1 MVDFLSAL
9 QNGID
14 SAANREANFQEIHD
28 VFVLLREQINSFSQ
42 DKINT
47 ELFSITNN
55 LGNRSLNYFEDHSQL
70 YLDKKLY
77 VSLYNTSF
85 GKNLLTE
92 IYFDRDNGYPCTIL
106 VDGDEYTATNKE
118 SLEENIQKL
127 LSSPSTGIIL
137 YSLIKKAP

>member
-28 VFVLLREQINSFSQ
+28 IFISLREQINSFSQ
-42 DKINT
+42 NKINT
-47 ELFSITNN
+47 QLFSIQKNP
-55 LGNRSLNYFEDHSQL
+55 RSKSLDYFEDQSQL
-70 YLDKKLY
+70 YLDKRLY
-77 VSLYNTSF
+77 ISIYNTSYTE
-85 GKNLLTE
+85 NLLTE

>member
-28 VFVLLREQINSFSQ
+28 VFILLREQINYFSQ
-42 DKINT
+42 NKINIQ
-47 ELFSITNN
+47 LFSIQKNPRN
-55 LGNRSLNYFEDHSQL
+55 KSLDYFEDQSQL
-70 YLDKKLY
+70 YLDKRLY

-85 GKNLLTE
+85 SEKLLTE

-137 YSLIKKAP
+137 YSLMKKAP

>member
-14 SAANREANFQEIHD
+14 SAANRETNFQEIHG
-28 VFVLLREQINSFSQ
+28 VFILLREQINSFSQ

-47 ELFSITNN
+47 QLFSIVNN
-55 LGNRSLNYFEDHSQL
+55 PRAKSLDYFEDQSQL

-77 VSLYNTSF
+77 VSLYNSF
-85 GKNLLTE
+85 LIKNLLTE

-106 VDGDEYTATNKE
+106 IDGDEYTATNKE

-137 YSLIKKAP
+137 YSLMKKAP

>member
-28 VFVLLREQINSFSQ
+28 IFISLRDQINTFSQ
-42 DKINT
+42 NT
-47 ELFSITNN
+47 ITTQLYSIATN
-55 LGNRSLNYFEDHSQL
+55 SLTSPKDYFVDQSQL
-70 YLDKKLY
+70 YMDKKLY
-77 VSLYNTSF
+77 VVSQQCRYSSF
-85 GKNLLTE
+85 LTE
-92 IYFDRDNGYPCTIL
+92 IYFDRDNGYPCTIT

-137 YSLIKKAP
+137 YS

>member
-28 VFVLLREQINSFSQ
+28 IFILLREQISLFSQ
-42 DKINT
+42 EKINT
-47 ELFSITNN
+47 QLFSIPSESR
-55 LGNRSLNYFEDHSQL
+55 LSPKDYFLDQSQL
-70 YLDKKLY
+70 YMDKRLY
-77 VSLYNTSF
+77 VNSLESRF
-85 GKNLLTE
+85 SKSLTE
-92 IYFDRDNGYPCTIL
+92 IYFDRDNGYPCTIT

-127 LSSPSTGIIL
+127 LSTPSTGIIL
-137 YSLIKKAP
+137 YSLMKKAP

>member
-28 VFVLLREQINSFSQ
+28 IFILLREQISLFSQ
-42 DKINT
+42 EKINT
-47 ELFSITNN
+47 QLFSIADDSG
-55 LGNRSLNYFEDHSQL
+55 LSPKDYFLDQSQL
-70 YLDKKLY
+70 YIDKRLY
-77 VSLYNTSF
+77 VNSPGARFSKF
-85 GKNLLTE
+85 LTE

-106 VDGDEYTATNKE
+106 IDGDEYTATNKE

-137 YSLIKKAP
+137 YSLMKKAP

>member
-14 SAANREANFQEIHD
+14 SAANREKNFQEIHN
-28 VFVLLREQINSFSQ
+28 VFILLREQIHRFTEN
-42 DKINT
+42 KINT
-47 ELFSITNN
+47 QLFSILNN
-55 LGNRSLNYFEDHSQL
+55 SRAKSLDYFEDQSQL

-77 VSLYNTSF
+77 VSLDNSF
-85 GKNLLTE
+85 LIKNLLTE

-106 VDGDEYTATNKE
+106 IDGDEYTATNKE

-137 YSLIKKAP
+137 YSLMKKAL

>member
-28 VFVLLREQINSFSQ
+28 IFILLREQINSFSQ

-47 ELFSITNN
+47 QLYSIIDNPRARP
-55 LGNRSLNYFEDHSQL
+55 LDYFEDQSQL
-70 YLDKKLY
+70 YSDKRLY
-77 VSLYNTSF
+77 VSLYNTSSF
-85 GKNLLTE
+85 KNLLTQ
-92 IYFDRDNGYPCTIL
+92 IYFDRENGYPCTIFI
-106 VDGDEYTATNKE
+106 DGDEYTATNKE

-127 LSSPSTGIIL
+127 LSSPSTGIVL

>member
-47 ELFSITNN
+47 ELFSITSNS
-55 LGNRSLNYFEDHSQL
+55 RTISLNYFEDHSQL

-77 VSLYNTSF
+77 VSLCNTYLF
-85 GKNLLTE
+85 KNLLTE
-92 IYFDRDNGYPCTIL
+92 IYFDRNNGYPCTIL
-106 VDGDEYTATNKE
+106 IDGDEYTATNKE

-137 YSLIKKAP
+137 YSLMKKAP